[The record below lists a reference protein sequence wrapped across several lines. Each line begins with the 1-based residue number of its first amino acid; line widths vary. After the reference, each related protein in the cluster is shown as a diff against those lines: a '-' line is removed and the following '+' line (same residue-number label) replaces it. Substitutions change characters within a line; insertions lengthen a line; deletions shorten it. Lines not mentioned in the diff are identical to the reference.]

1 MPDIQI
7 TLTISTDN
15 TQRVLDS
22 FNALAGK
29 TIEINANELEGGG
42 HWSFRYDPKD
52 VGETNQDY
60 TKRVLK
66 ELVKAVIRAVDFA
79 EDYQRYSIEVAAIT
93 PPGQDVPEDIIK

>member
-1 MPDIQI
+1 MPDVQI

-29 TIEINANELEGGG
+29 TIEINAHELEGGG

-60 TKRVLK
+60 AKRVLK
-66 ELVKAVIRAVDFA
+66 ELVKATVRLVDMA
-79 EDYQRYSIEVAAIT
+79 EDYQRYSTEVAAIT
-93 PPGQDVPEDIIK
+93 PPNQDVPEDIIQ